1 MKSKDTQSATDFFDP
16 NDIETPASK
25 STQNDDTDNSGKPTS
40 RKRNSRKTAREE
52 KSGPNPIIAFFKDRR
67 TRIFVGVLLVCTATY
82 LFISALSY
90 FTSGADDQSSVMNL
104 TVEQMTQ
111 SGHRISNQ
119 GGVLGASF
127 SHNFIS
133 NGLGLGTLVLIA
145 YFFIIGWRMLHRKPF
160 NFIGLTLRTLILSIT
175 VSVVAGLLTFNLKSW
190 IYWGGIHG
198 YEINNYLMRLTG
210 FTGTVI
216 VSVCLSGLIV
226 AVYFNELRLIYVR
239 YRRRMIA
246 RALQK
251 RRIAEEKAERRALAD
266 EGLQKSDESLKIS
279 ATTDDNNNDNANQS
293 TINTPLAFDNEFLG
307 STISADNADRYST
320 PPPSDTSLHTTE
332 QEQENNEIAEPDDT
346 VPETEYVNDN
356 EEPESSVPDNEA
368 SASDTDTTLECPG
381 ITVTVNEV
389 EEAHETDNELFD
401 PTATLSRYVAP
412 SIDLLSDTQLKGTTV
427 DQDEMEKN
435 KLRITETLGKYDI
448 PIVHIEATV
457 GPTVT
462 LYEIV
467 PDDGVRIARVKRLE
481 DDIAMSLSA
490 KGGIRIIAP
499 IPGKGSIGIE
509 VPNLERQLVSS
520 RTVFGSRKFQE
531 CNDMEL
537 PLAMGATIS
546 RDIYIS
552 DLAKMPH
559 LLVAGATGTGKS
571 VGLNIIIAS
580 LLFKKHP
587 SELKFVLIDP
597 KMVEFSLYAKLERHF
612 LAKLPDEE
620 DPIIT
625 EPAKAAATLNSLCIE
640 MENRY
645 KLLKDAGVRNIKEYN
660 EKFVHRRLSPD
671 RGHNFMPYIVV
682 IVDEFGDLFMLAGKD
697 VENPIARIAQKA
709 RAVGIHMILATQRP
723 SADIVKGFIKTNFPA
738 RMAFQVASRV
748 DSMTILDRPGAQGLI
763 GKGDMLISILSEVER
778 VQCAFISTDEVGDMV
793 ESIDNQIGYPEPYL
807 LPEYNP
813 NGDAVSESSHSSLNT
828 RDALFEEVARFIVS
842 AGSTASTSM
851 LQRRYSIGYNRAGK
865 LMDQMEQAGIVGPAL
880 GAKPRA
886 VLMDPLQLE
895 RFLEIPLAE

>member
-16 NDIETPASK
+16 NDIETPANR
-25 STQNDDTDNSGKPTS
+25 STQNDDTDNSGKQTS
-40 RKRNSRKTAREE
+40 RKKNSRKTAREE

-111 SGHRISNQ
+111 SGHSINNK

-266 EGLQKSDESLKIS
+266 EGLQKSDESLKTS

-307 STISADNADRYST
+307 STISADNADKYFT
-320 PPPSDTSLHTTE
+320 PSPSDTSLHTT
-332 QEQENNEIAEPDDT
+332 EQENNEIAEPDDT

-356 EEPESSVPDNEA
+356 EEPESSVSDNEV
-368 SASDTDTTLECPG
+368 SASDADNTLECLG

-389 EEAHETDNELFD
+389 EEAQETDNELFD

-813 NGDAVSESSHSSLNT
+813 NGDAVSETSHSSLNT
-828 RDALFEEVARFIVS
+828 RDTLFDEVARFIVS